1 MARKDDVLLAIGSIQ
16 ADKLARNIEPT
27 YALLSEVR
35 NRLTFDPIVE
45 LRQLYKEGIVGF
57 CKTLN
62 QPAFYQNDIKA
73 RNRQMVKGAS

>member
-45 LRQLYKEGIVGF
+45 LRQLYKEGVVGF
-57 CKTLN
+57 RKTLN

-73 RNRQMVKGAS
+73 RD